1 MTSSWDLLFVGLA
14 ALVAGAVNAIA
25 GGGTLITFPMLSAV
39 GLPPVAAT
47 VTNAVALC
55 PGYLGGVLAQAREL
69 RGQTRL
75 LGLLLPAALL
85 GGIAGG
91 ALLLS
96 TEEKLFRS
104 IVPFLIL
111 GASLL
116 TAVQEPLR
124 RWLARRGG
132 SAKPV
137 LLSIAGVVLVVLAAV
152 YGGYFSAGLSVIVLG
167 VLGLMFEGTFTR
179 LNAIKGAISF
189 VTNFSA
195 TMFFMTSSHVVWLA
209 ALVMALAALV
219 GGTVGGRFASRVRP
233 ATLRWCV
240 VAVGTAV
247 GIGYLIH

>member
-1 MTSSWDLLFVGLA
+1 MTSGWHLLLVAVA

-39 GLPPVAAT
+39 GFPPVAAT

-55 PGYLGGVLAQAREL
+55 PGYLGGVLAQAKEL

-91 ALLLS
+91 ALLLG
-96 TEEKLFRS
+96 TEERLFRA

-124 RWLARRGG
+124 RWLAKRGG
-132 SAKPV
+132 AAKPV
-137 LLSIAGVVLVVLAAV
+137 VLSVAGVVLVILAAV
-152 YGGYFSAGLSVIVLG
+152 YGGYFNAGLSVIVLG

-189 VTNFSA
+189 TTNLSA
-195 TMFFMTSSHVVWLA
+195 TMFFILSANIVWLT
-209 ALVMALAALV
+209 ALVMAVAALL
-219 GGTVGGRFASRVRP
+219 GGTLGGRFASRVKP
-233 ATLRWCV
+233 ATLRWSV

-247 GIGYLIH
+247 GVAYLVH

>member
-1 MTSSWDLLFVGLA
+1 MGLA
-14 ALVAGAVNAIA
+14 ALVAGAVNAVA
-25 GGGTLITFPMLSAV
+25 GGGTLITFPVLTAV

-55 PGYLGGVLAQAREL
+55 PGYLGGVLAQKKEL

-75 LGLLLPAALL
+75 LGLLLPAALV

-116 TAVQEPLR
+116 TALQEPLR
-124 RWLARRGG
+124 AWLGRQGG
-132 SAKPV
+132 ASKPA
-137 LLSIAGVVLVVLAAV
+137 LLGGLGVALTVLAAM
-152 YGGYFSAGLSVIVLG
+152 YGGYFNAGLSVIVLG
-167 VLGLMFEGTFTR
+167 VLGVMFEGTFTR

-189 VTNFSA
+189 TTSASA
-195 TMFFMTSSHVVWLA
+195 TAFFVLSANVVWLA
-209 ALVMALAALV
+209 VLVMAIGALT
-219 GGTVGGRFASRVRP
+219 GGALGGRLASRVKP
-233 ATLRWCV
+233 STLRWCV
-240 VAVGTAV
+240 VAIGTAV
-247 GIGYLIH
+247 GLSYLVR

>member
-1 MTSSWDLLFVGLA
+1 MTSGWDLLFVAAA

-55 PGYLGGVLAQAREL
+55 PGYLGGVLAQAKEL
-69 RGQTRL
+69 RGQTKL

-85 GGIAGG
+85 GGIGGG

-104 IVPFLIL
+104 LVPFLIL

-116 TAVQEPLR
+116 TAIQEPLR
-124 RWLARRGG
+124 AWLAKRGG

-137 LLSIAGVVLVVLAAV
+137 LLSLAGVVLVVLAAV
-152 YGGYFSAGLSVIVLG
+152 YGGYFNAGLSVIVLG

-189 VTNFSA
+189 TTNFSA
-195 TMFFMTSSHVVWLA
+195 TLFFITSTHVVWLA
-209 ALVMALAALV
+209 AIVMAVAALL
-219 GGTVGGRFASRVRP
+219 GGTLGGRFASRVKP

-240 VAVGTAV
+240 VAVGTAA
-247 GIGYLIH
+247 GFGYLAH